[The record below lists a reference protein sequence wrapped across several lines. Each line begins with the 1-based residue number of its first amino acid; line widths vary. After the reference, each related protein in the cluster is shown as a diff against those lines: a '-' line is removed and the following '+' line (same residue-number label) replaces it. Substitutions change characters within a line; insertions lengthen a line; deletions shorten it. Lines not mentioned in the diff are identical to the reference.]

1 VWLVACFI
9 SWFFSAWF
17 CFVLYA
23 LCMTKKS
30 LTKADLQA
38 QLDALNNE
46 YIPDNVRVP
55 RRLAIRVQELKQ
67 SSGMKKQ
74 EIYAAALEY
83 YFEQLDKKNHTSK

>member
-1 VWLVACFI
+1 MWLVACFI
-9 SWFFSAWF
+9 SWFFNALF

-23 LCMTKKS
+23 VCMIKKA

-46 YIPDNVRVP
+46 FVPDNVRVP
-55 RRLAIRVQELKQ
+55 RRLAARVQELKT

>member
-1 VWLVACFI
+1 MV
-9 SWFFSAWF
+9 WF

-23 LCMTKKS
+23 VCMSKKS
-30 LTKADLQA
+30 TTKADLQA
-38 QLDALNNE
+38 QLDKLNNE

-55 RRLAIRVQELKQ
+55 RRLAARVQELKAET
-67 SSGMKKQ
+67 GMKKQ

>member
-1 VWLVACFI
+1 MWLVACFI
-9 SWFFSAWF
+9 SWFFNALF

-23 LCMTKKS
+23 VCMTKKA

-46 YIPDNVRVP
+46 FVPDNVRVP
-55 RRLAIRVQELKQ
+55 RRLAARVQELKT

-83 YFEQLDKKNHTSK
+83 YFEQIDKKNHTSK

>member
-1 VWLVACFI
+1 
-9 SWFFSAWF
+9 
-17 CFVLYA
+17 
-23 LCMTKKS
+23 MTKKA

-55 RRLAIRVQELKQ
+55 RRLAARVQELKT

-74 EIYAAALEY
+74 EIYTQALEH
-83 YFEQLDKKNHTSK
+83 YFEALDKEKKASK